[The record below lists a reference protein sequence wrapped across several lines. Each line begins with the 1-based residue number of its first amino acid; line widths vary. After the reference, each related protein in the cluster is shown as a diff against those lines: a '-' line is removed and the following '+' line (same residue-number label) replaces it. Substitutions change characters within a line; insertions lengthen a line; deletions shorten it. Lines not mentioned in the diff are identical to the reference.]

1 MSWFFGGGND
11 DKKDSSSSAPVSNI
25 DSYSS
30 SDFSG
35 SSSSSFDSGNFAAPG
50 RSSGSFEQEL
60 MMEQQKIMI
69 QAVMMK
75 LTETAFD
82 TCITKP
88 SSSLSSSEQSCIASV
103 VGKYLDT
110 SELVVS
116 RFQQSGN

>member
-1 MSWFFGGGND
+1 
-11 DKKDSSSSAPVSNI
+11 
-25 DSYSS
+25 
-30 SDFSG
+30 
-35 SSSSSFDSGNFAAPG
+35 
-50 RSSGSFEQEL
+50 

-110 SELVVS
+110 SELVVG

>member
-11 DKKDSSSSAPVSNI
+11 DKKDSSSSAPVNV

-30 SDFSG
+30 SDFS
-35 SSSSSFDSGNFAAPG
+35 SSSSNTFDSGNFSAPG
-50 RSSGSFEQEL
+50 RSSGNFEQEL

-88 SSSLSSSEQSCIASV
+88 SSSLSSSEQSCIGSV